1 MRVAGTFIMGLASA
15 VTEWLAVGSL
25 SPEGSET
32 VVDAMGAAVICGMN
46 MRGIEAAVLCE
57 GRAPPSRCGE
67 AASIPGCARCED
79 ALFS

>member
-15 VTEWLAVGSL
+15 VTERPAVGSA

-32 VVDAMGAAVICGMN
+32 VVDAMGAAVICGMT
-46 MRGIEAAVLCE
+46 MRDVEAAALCE
-57 GRAPPSRCGE
+57 GSTPPSPCGE
-67 AASIPGCARCED
+67 AMSILGCARCED